1 MSRNILQGLVGAWC
15 PTLGPSGYTLL
26 DRSGRGNHGTL
37 QNMDAGTDWV
47 GDGSGWALDFAN
59 QTNDAVTYTIP
70 GVSMDAGTV
79 SIWAK
84 KQEAIAG
91 ATDYILWSVVT
102 SATNRL
108 YLEVVIS
115 PAAFGTS
122 NPVWHANFGNI
133 ASGFCFF
140 EGVTT
145 NIWYHVVCTWA
156 VGRPMEIY
164 VNGRRGTPTTANY
177 TAQSATTERIGNYST
192 ASISFGGLV
201 DDFGRWSR
209 ALTAPEIVAIYNM
222 GRGGLGRL
230 LTPQRRSYAFRV
242 PAAAVKSYL
251 FVNRGQVIGGGTL

>member
-1 MSRNILQGLVGAWC
+1 MSRNLLQNIAGLYS
-15 PTLGPSGYTLL
+15 PSLGPSGYTLL

-37 QNMDAGTDWV
+37 QNMTQSDWV
-47 GDGSGWALDFAN
+47 GDGNGWALDVAN

-70 GVSMDAGTV
+70 GISMDAGTV
-79 SIWAK
+79 SFWAK
-84 KQEAIAG
+84 KQEAIADV
-91 ATDYILWSVVT
+91 TDYILWSVVT

-108 YLEVVIS
+108 YLEVIINA
-115 PAAFGTS
+115 AAFGTS

-145 NIWYHVVCTWA
+145 NIWYHVACTWA

-192 ASISFGGLV
+192 LSVSWGGLI

-209 ALTAPEIVAIYNM
+209 ALSHAEINTIYNM
-222 GRGGLGRL
+222 SRGGLGRL
-230 LTPQRRSYAFRV
+230 AIQGPPRHAYK
-242 PAAAVKSYL
+242 AAGVKTYL
-251 FVNRGQVIGGGTL
+251 FVNRNSIIGGGTI